1 MDAKDFIIARIDDLS
16 KRTKGLSFRY
26 AYDTK
31 TDFHI
36 VEIEP
41 YEIWRGNEE
50 YIKIECYL
58 WLAFSSLFPREDLL
72 ISERH
77 RTNDMSN
84 IIYEK
89 HSKLNNMD
97 AKDFTNNMSNII
109 MDAKDFII
117 ARIDDISA
125 RIKGISF
132 RYAYETK
139 TDFHIVEV
147 TPEEIRRGNE
157 EYIKLECDLW
167 IAFSSLLPK
176 EDILICGKCDI
187 NDMSNIIYEKHS
199 DAVNDSSNRRD
210 FIFENNNCPAAYSL
224 AL

>member
-36 VEIEP
+36 VE
-41 YEIWRGNEE
+41 
-50 YIKIECYL
+50 
-58 WLAFSSLFPREDLL
+58 
-72 ISERH
+72 
-77 RTNDMSN
+77 
-84 IIYEK
+84 
-89 HSKLNNMD
+89 
-97 AKDFTNNMSNII
+97 
-109 MDAKDFII
+109 
-117 ARIDDISA
+117 
-125 RIKGISF
+125 
-132 RYAYETK
+132 
-139 TDFHIVEV
+139 V
-147 TPEEIRRGNE
+147 TPEEICSGSE
-157 EYIKLECDLW
+157 EYIKLECDIW
-167 IAFSSLLPK
+167 AAFYSLFPK
-176 EDILICGKCDI
+176 EDLLISDKCRT